1 MLKKFSPKPEPLDD
15 LKYTKPLTM
24 EQLENELAYALDYNQ
39 IYASTDD
46 ELKALVDKE
55 LHELAKK
62 KSLSTDE
69 TYAFMEKN
77 YPYTEYSRWHDYTD
91 EQLEVWIN
99 SKEEG

>member
-24 EQLENELAYALDYNQ
+24 EQLENELAHALDYNQ

-46 ELKALVDKE
+46 ELKTVVAKE
-55 LHELAKK
+55 LSDLAKA
-62 KSLSTDE
+62 KSLSIDE

-77 YPYTEYSRWHDYTD
+77 YPYTDYSRWSTFTE
-91 EQLEVWIN
+91 EQLKLWI
-99 SKEEG
+99 SHKED

>member
-1 MLKKFSPKPEPLDD
+1 MLKKFSPNPEPLDD

>member
-55 LHELAKK
+55 LTELAKE

-77 YPYTEYSRWHDYTD
+77 YPYTEYSRWSIFTD
-91 EQLEVWIN
+91 EQLEMWIKVG
-99 SKEEG
+99 KER

>member
-39 IYASTDD
+39 IYVSTDD
-46 ELKALVDKE
+46 ELKVLVDKE

-77 YPYTEYSRWHDYTD
+77 YPYTEYSRWSAFTE
-91 EQLEVWIN
+91 EQLKLWI
-99 SKEEG
+99 SHKED

>member
-39 IYASTDD
+39 IYVSTDD

-99 SKEEG
+99 GKEEG

>member
-46 ELKALVDKE
+46 ELKVLVDKE

-77 YPYTEYSRWHDYTD
+77 YPYTEYSRWSIFTD
-91 EQLEVWIN
+91 EQLEMWIKVG
-99 SKEEG
+99 KER

>member
-24 EQLENELAYALDYNQ
+24 GQLENELAYALDYNQ

-99 SKEEG
+99 SK

>member
-24 EQLENELAYALDYNQ
+24 EQLENELAYVLDYNQ

-46 ELKALVDKE
+46 ELKTLVDKE

>member
-46 ELKALVDKE
+46 ELKVLVSKE
-55 LHELAKK
+55 LTELAKE

-77 YPYTEYSRWHDYTD
+77 YPYTEYSRWSGFTD
-91 EQLEVWIN
+91 EQLEMWIKVG
-99 SKEEG
+99 KER

>member
-15 LKYTKPLTM
+15 LKYTKHLTM

-46 ELKALVDKE
+46 ELKALVNKE

-99 SKEEG
+99 NKEEG